1 MPARLHEQDAL
12 RLKKLEEEFQ
22 ELKRHLTD
30 AGGARLVVAS
40 LAPEPYDVLAE
51 IPVWVRPEE
60 GSYVASFVDAN
71 VNASGETVNDAVG
84 NLKDMM
90 VALLESLGS
99 LPKAQFGKRP
109 SPTAGGASGFHPQE
123 GLRLR
128 PQQRLSLTPTPAAS

>member
-60 GSYVASFVDAN
+60 AS
-71 VNASGETVNDAVG
+71 T
-84 NLKDMM
+84 
-90 VALLESLGS
+90 
-99 LPKAQFGKRP
+99 
-109 SPTAGGASGFHPQE
+109 SPRSW
-123 GLRLR
+123 
-128 PQQRLSLTPTPAAS
+128 TPTSTPPGKP